1 MNKFWGSNTQLG
13 ASSSEYHIVYSKFGM
28 RSTLN
33 QKKSVMND
41 KFYGIR
47 KADTYTQYSSL
58 FLKSNI
64 IYFIYTCFSNI
75 IS

>member
-1 MNKFWGSNTQLG
+1 MSKFWGSNTQLG

-33 QKKSVMND
+33 QKKSVMDD

-47 KADTYTQYSSL
+47 KADTYYTIFFLILKIKYYL
-58 FLKSNI
+58 FYL
-64 IYFIYTCFSNI
+64 YLF
-75 IS
+75 